1 MAVISD
7 GGQKFGITTTL
18 VSPSDS
24 FVVESFTENFTSN
37 RVDLDNGSGEPL
49 GSVTG
54 AGRTEIS
61 MTAQFGAS
69 SNAVPTVGDTVTY
82 GGRSIILTDVTVNEA
97 QADFVRL
104 DLAGYVKTN

>member
-7 GGQKFGITTTL
+7 GGQKFGITTAL
-18 VSPSDS
+18 VSPSSS

-37 RVDLDNGSGEPL
+37 RVDLDNGAGEPL
-49 GSVTG
+49 GSVTVS
-54 AGRTEIS
+54 GRREIS

-69 SNAVPTVGDTVTY
+69 TNATPTVGDTVAY
-82 GGRSIILTDVTVNEA
+82 GGRNIILTDVTVNEA
-97 QADFVRL
+97 QADFVRV